1 MEAQVKQIMSDILD
15 LDTAAVGATTTQ
27 ENTANWDSMS
37 HLNLV
42 IALEQEFGVSFTPEE
57 MEQLVSFGH
66 ILQILASKLRQ

>member
-57 MEQLVSFGH
+57 MEQLVSFRH